1 MKVYSNKY
9 DELPNNRFN
18 LTQAFV
24 MDFAREIVQNP
35 RQSPSQVKRMF
46 CVDRVAVKEKGITST
61 QHQAFYVPLHIET
74 KTN

>member
-35 RQSPSQVKRMF
+35 RQPPSQVKRMF
-46 CVDRVAVKEKGITST
+46 DWRFAQKKEDR
-61 QHQAFYVPLHIET
+61 
-74 KTN
+74 